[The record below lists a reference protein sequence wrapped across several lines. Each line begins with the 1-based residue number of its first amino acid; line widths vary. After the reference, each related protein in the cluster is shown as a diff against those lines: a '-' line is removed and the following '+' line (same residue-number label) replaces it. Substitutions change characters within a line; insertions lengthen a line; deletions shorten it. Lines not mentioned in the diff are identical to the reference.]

1 MNKKSDSNKNI
12 DMDGEI
18 TQESLELLAKKYNI
32 KILPDDHPIYQEPP
46 SIVLGTAFK
55 NKKKE
60 K

>member
-18 TQESLELLAKKYNI
+18 TQEFLELLAKKYNI

>member
-1 MNKKSDSNKNI
+1 MNKKNDSNKNI
-12 DMDGEI
+12 DMDGII

-46 SIVLGTAFK
+46 SVVLGTAFK

>member
-1 MNKKSDSNKNI
+1 
-12 DMDGEI
+12 MDGEI
-18 TQESLELLAKKYNI
+18 TQESLEFLAKKYNV

-46 SIVLGTAFK
+46 SIILGSAFK

>member
-12 DMDGEI
+12 DMDGGI

>member
-1 MNKKSDSNKNI
+1 MSKKSDSDKHI

-18 TQESLELLAKKYNI
+18 TQESLEFLAKKYNV

-46 SIVLGTAFK
+46 SIILGPVFK